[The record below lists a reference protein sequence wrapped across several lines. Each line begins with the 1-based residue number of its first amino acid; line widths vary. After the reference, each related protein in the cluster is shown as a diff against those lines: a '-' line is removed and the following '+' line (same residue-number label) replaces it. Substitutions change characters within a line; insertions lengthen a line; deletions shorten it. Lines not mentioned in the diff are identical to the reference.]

1 MPPKIVFPKPLR
13 VLPPLVL
20 AVLLAHAL
28 LLGLLPLGVGD
39 GWRGGVKP
47 ALQVRQIA
55 VPAPPTA
62 AAMPEVPAPPLPA
75 VPVPAPLPAPAAS
88 QPEARVVEPAPT
100 EPVVAAVAPA
110 ASAPEA
116 EPETARDTAPVAAQ
130 AQPAAS
136 SGDAGGQPLPVYA
149 TRLPPPVLLRY
160 ELRRGALA
168 GAGELAWRPDEGRYA
183 LTMEG
188 TAFSINVLNWRS
200 EGGFDAA
207 GIAPERFVDR
217 RRSRDVR
224 AANFQRD
231 KGVITFSGPQLEFP
245 LLPGAQDRLSWML
258 QLPAIVAAEPAK
270 YGPGA
275 QISLFVVGAR
285 GDADVWTFTVEASE
299 ALELP
304 AGRVEAA
311 LRLRREPRKPYDT
324 LGEIWLDPA
333 RSFLP
338 VRVRL
343 SVPQADEST
352 EFLLREMQPL

>member
-1 MPPKIVFPKPLR
+1 MPSKLALPKPLR

-28 LLGLLPLGVGD
+28 LLGLLPLGVGG
-39 GWRGGVKP
+39 GWSGGVRP
-47 ALQVRQIA
+47 ALQVRQIERPVA
-55 VPAPPTA
+55 PPAPPAADTPAPRPLPPAAPVA
-62 AAMPEVPAPPLPA
+62 AAVPEAA
-75 VPVPAPLPAPAAS
+75 VPPAPAAS
-88 QPEARVVEPAPT
+88 AAEPVPVTPVVVTAAAPEPAAS
-100 EPVVAAVAPA
+100 VADAAAPPPAPA
-110 ASAPEA
+110 ASA
-116 EPETARDTAPVAAQ
+116 
-130 AQPAAS
+130 
-136 SGDAGGQPLPVYA
+136 AGGQPLPVYA
-149 TRLPPPVLLRY
+149 TRMPAPVLLRY

-168 GAGELAWRPDEGRYA
+168 GSGELAWRPADGRYL

-217 RRSRDVR
+217 RRGRDVR

-231 KGVITFSGPQLEFP
+231 KGLITFSGPQVEFP

-258 QLPAIVAAEPAK
+258 QLPAIVAAEPAQ

-275 QISLFVVGAR
+275 RISLFVAGAR
-285 GDADVWTFTVEASE
+285 GDADVWTFAVEGSE
-299 ALELP
+299 ALDLP
-304 AGRVEAA
+304 SGRVEAA

-343 SVPQADEST
+343 SVPQTDDSS
-352 EFLLREMQPL
+352 EFLLRELQPL